1 MLHSL
6 FLGIFP
12 GCPAHIGASAR
23 STGQCLGIV
32 LILSLIFSFT
42 CQQYVLPFCCLAG
55 ADCLLARGNTKLAKF
70 THSRAS
76 RGYFSTLYI
85 VFIHTVEK
93 ISMAQPP
100 FGKSTDVRR
109 STKAVTSWC
118 AILLH
123 IIHFYPPLH
132 IILFLVLVT
141 STIRLASW
149 RSSGWPTPLRTRH
162 KSDNRGWCLKWCSGN
177 WW

>member
-6 FLGIFP
+6 FLSIFP

-123 IIHFYPPLH
+123 IHP
-132 IILFLVLVT
+132 FLSASSYHPFPCARYLNNQVSVVEVLGLT
-141 STIRLASW
+141 NSAEDET
-149 RSSGWPTPLRTRH
+149 
-162 KSDNRGWCLKWCSGN
+162 
-177 WW
+177 